1 MSFKSE
7 QHRPLLL
14 RGPSPGLR
22 FLLLCIV
29 SALLMVLDH
38 QQNHTRTLRAALSVA
53 TYPLQVLV
61 NLPYS
66 ATSWIG
72 ETLSSRSTLIEENA
86 RLRNQ
91 VLDQQFQMQKLE
103 ALQAENNRL
112 REMMRSAAEVA
123 ERILVAEIRS
133 VDLDPYRHHLIINK
147 GSSDGAYKGQA
158 ILDAYG
164 VLGQITSAEPLS
176 SRAILITDPSHATP
190 VEINRNGIRT
200 VALGSGDPAALLL
213 PFLPNSTD
221 IQIGDLLVTSGLGG
235 HFPPGYPV
243 GVVDEV
249 LRDPGKN
256 FATVRAR
263 PSAQLDRGR
272 QVLLVWFGAPL
283 TSPVAEPEP
292 TPAEAEPGT

>member
-1 MSFKSE
+1 MATSSN
-7 QHRPLLL
+7 QYRPLLL
-14 RGPSPGLR
+14 QGPSPGLR
-22 FLLLCIV
+22 FLLLCVV
-29 SALLMVLDH
+29 SILLMVLDH
-38 QQNHTRTLRAALSVA
+38 QQHHTRSLRAALSVA

-66 ATSWIG
+66 AGAWIS
-72 ETLSSRSTLIEENA
+72 ETLGTRSDLMEENA

-91 VLDQQFQMQKLE
+91 ILNQQFQVQKLE

-133 VDLDPYRHHLIINK
+133 VDLDPYRHNLVINK
-147 GSSDGAYKGQA
+147 GSRDGAYNGQA

-164 VLGQITSAEPLS
+164 VIGQITSAEPLS

-200 VALGSGDPAALLL
+200 VALGSGDPAELRL

-221 IQIGDLLVTSGLGG
+221 IQVGDLLVTSGLGG

-243 GVVDEV
+243 GVVNEV

-256 FATVRAR
+256 FATVTAR

-272 QVLLVWFGAPL
+272 QVLLVWFGTPRSSQDL
-283 TSPVAEPEP
+283 VEPEP
-292 TPAEAEPGT
+292 ET

>member
-1 MSFKSE
+1 MAIQSE

-14 RGPSPGLR
+14 RGPSPGGR
-22 FLLLCIV
+22 FLLLWVVCI
-29 SALLMVLDH
+29 LLMVLDH
-38 QQNHTRTLRAALSVA
+38 QQNQTQNVRAALSVA

-61 NLPYS
+61 NMPF
-66 ATSWIG
+66 AVGSWVS
-72 ETLSSRSTLIEENA
+72 ESLSSRDALLTENEE
-86 RLRNQ
+86 LRSQ
-91 VLDQQFQMQKLE
+91 VLKQQFLLQKME
-103 ALQAENNRL
+103 ALQTENTRL

-133 VDLDPYRHHLIINK
+133 VDLDPYRHRLVINK
-147 GSSDGAYKGQA
+147 GSRDGAYNGQA

-164 VLGQITSAEPLS
+164 VIGQITSAEPLS

-200 VALGSGDPAALLL
+200 VALGTGDARELNL

-221 IQIGDLLVTSGLGG
+221 IQVGDLLVSSGLGG
-235 HFPPGYPV
+235 QFPAGYPV
-243 GVVDEV
+243 GVVFEV

-272 QVLLVWFGAPL
+272 QVLLVWFG
-283 TSPVAEPEP
+283 EPQRPPEIS
-292 TPAEAEPGT
+292 EAEVPE

>member
-22 FLLLCIV
+22 FLLLCVV

-61 NLPYS
+61 NLPYAAS
-66 ATSWIG
+66 VWISESLG
-72 ETLSSRSTLIEENA
+72 SRDTLLEENA
-86 RLRNQ
+86 RLRSQ
-91 VLDQQFQMQKLE
+91 ILGQQFQVQKLE

-133 VDLDPYRHHLIINK
+133 VDMDPYRHRLVINK
-147 GSSDGAYKGQA
+147 GSRDGVYDGQA

-164 VLGQITSAEPLS
+164 LVGQVTSAEPLS

-200 VALGSGDPAALLL
+200 VALGSGDPTALLL

-221 IQIGDLLVTSGLGG
+221 IQVGDLLVTSGLGG

-249 LRDPGKN
+249 LRDPGQN
-256 FATVRAR
+256 FATVHAR

-272 QVLLVWFGAPL
+272 QVLLVWFGTPRASQDL
-283 TSPVAEPEP
+283 VESEPEP
-292 TPAEAEPGT
+292 

>member
-22 FLLLCIV
+22 FLLLCVV
-29 SALLMVLDH
+29 SALMMVLDH

-61 NLPYS
+61 NLPY
-66 ATSWIG
+66 ATGVWISESLG
-72 ETLSSRSTLIEENA
+72 SRETLLEENA
-86 RLRNQ
+86 RLRSQ
-91 VLDQQFQMQKLE
+91 VLNQQFQVQKLE

-123 ERILVAEIRS
+123 ERILVAEIRA
-133 VDLDPYRHHLIINK
+133 VDMDPYRHRLIINK
-147 GSSDGAYKGQA
+147 GSSDGVYDGQA

-164 VLGQITSAEPLS
+164 LVGQVTSAEPLS

-221 IQIGDLLVTSGLGG
+221 IQVGDLLVTSGLGG

-249 LRDPGKN
+249 LRDPGQN
-256 FATVRAR
+256 FATVHAR

-272 QVLLVWFGAPL
+272 QVLLVWFGTPRASQEP
-283 TSPVAEPEP
+283 AEPEP
-292 TPAEAEPGT
+292 EP

>member
-1 MSFKSE
+1 MAIQSE

-14 RGPSPGLR
+14 RGPSPGIR
-22 FLLLCIV
+22 FLLLWIVCI
-29 SALLMVLDH
+29 LLMVLDH
-38 QQNHTRTLRAALSVA
+38 QQHQAQNLRAALSVA
-53 TYPLQVLV
+53 TYPLQALV
-61 NLPYS
+61 NMPF
-66 ATSWIG
+66 AIGSWVS
-72 ETLSSRSTLIEENA
+72 ESLASRDALQSENEK
-86 RLRNQ
+86 LRSQ
-91 VLDQQFQMQKLE
+91 VLQQQFQLQKLE
-103 ALQAENNRL
+103 ALQTENIRL

-133 VDLDPYRHHLIINK
+133 VDLDPYRHRLVINK
-147 GSSDGAYKGQA
+147 GSRDGAYTGQA

-164 VLGQITSAEPLS
+164 VIGQITSAEPMS

-200 VALGSGDPAALLL
+200 VALGTGDARELNL

-221 IQIGDLLVTSGLGG
+221 IQVGDLLVSSGLGG
-235 HFPPGYPV
+235 QFPPGYPV
-243 GVVDEV
+243 GVVFEV

-272 QVLLVWFGAPL
+272 QVLLVWFGEPQRPPETEDGEAP
-283 TSPVAEPEP
+283 E
-292 TPAEAEPGT
+292 